1 MAGLFAYGLLTAVG
15 IAVCILLTIIG
26 LFVGQIILF
35 DSIALSIAAAIVC
48 YQLWSIH
55 PAFCLLIGIALFI
68 FLFWLQ
74 NTKVGFWII
83 GILLSLVWAFVFSF
97 IAYTATGGDMIWTYV
112 VLGLGFVLMIGLHL
126 KARG

>member
-15 IAVCILLTIIG
+15 IAVCILITIIG

-74 NTKVGFWII
+74 NTKVGF
-83 GILLSLVWAFVFSF
+83 GS
-97 IAYTATGGDMIWTYV
+97 
-112 VLGLGFVLMIGLHL
+112 LGFCCRSYGRSFSVSSPIRRRAGI
-126 KARG
+126 